1 MICYQE
7 VEMTIYELFKICD
20 NCSPNTKIE
29 LYFGNSDSG
38 IPAFSGNMLSCI
50 GMYTNVCK
58 TEPIKSFCVCDER
71 FDIIEVVI

>member
-1 MICYQE
+1 
-7 VEMTIYELFKICD
+7 MTIDELFKMCD
-20 NCSPNTKIE
+20 NCSPNTVIE

-38 IPAFSGNMLSCI
+38 IPTIRGNMLNCI
-50 GMYTNVCK
+50 DNYNDLCK